1 MLWNSIQTFSFFNCL
16 LNPGSAPFHCPTFY
30 DQVPSFKLPPRN
42 FSPISN
48 QHCLTW
54 GKRFPENWSKFVSFF
69 QSSVNN
75 LNQVSCLWELNELRV
90 KSVTKKK
97 TFLLCSKEEPHEVL
111 NPFEALPWKPPQWQ
125 WWCEDGFKVAEEAT
139 MGSGPPCHGLHLLVS
154 HQSATRDQPASHQIH
169 VGYNQIPSGNR
180 FAQFATNIVTL
191 LVGKKLNKI
200 LASYNLVKKDHH
212 RKLFQVPYSLPP
224 SLWFHLNP
232 NNPKFYK
239 FPIFL
244 PTHDLWRTSV
254 WAHGPVIPGETYNL
268 VNWSKTH
275 SILQHRSIDQWRR

>member
-1 MLWNSIQTFSFFNCL
+1 MLTLFSNEKELKIDFSSEGSWGDENGQMLWNSIQTFSFFNCL

-42 FSPISN
+42 FSPIFN

-75 LNQVSCLWELNELRV
+75 LNQVSCLCELNELRV

-111 NPFEALPWKPPQWQ
+111 NPFEALPWKPLQWQ

-154 HQSATRDQPASHQIH
+154 HQSATRDQPASHQ
-169 VGYNQIPSGNR
+169 Q
-180 FAQFATNIVTL
+180 ATRSTLVTTRSPQ
-191 LVGKKLNKI
+191 
-200 LASYNLVKKDHH
+200 ATDSH
-212 RKLFQVPYSLPP
+212 SLPP
-224 SLWFHLNP
+224 TLSLCWLA
-232 NNPKFYK
+232 K
-239 FPIFL
+239 
-244 PTHDLWRTSV
+244 S
-254 WAHGPVIPGETYNL
+254 
-268 VNWSKTH
+268 
-275 SILQHRSIDQWRR
+275 